1 MMTNIMTPILKFIG
15 FLYFTTFLFF
25 FNCITC
31 LVFLTSA
38 HYSIFYMAK
47 QCDSCIKNSFTGK
60 NKQKDDI
67 KGDIFMKTNWL
78 DYTLL
83 TLVIIG
89 AINWGLIG
97 FFRFDLVAFLF
108 GNLSWLSRIVYALV
122 GIGGL
127 YTISLYGRIKSGD
140 EA

>member
-1 MMTNIMTPILKFIG
+1 MGNKFLRC
-15 FLYFTTFLFF
+15 F
-25 FNCITC
+25 C
-31 LVFLTSA
+31 
-38 HYSIFYMAK
+38 
-47 QCDSCIKNSFTGK
+47 
-60 NKQKDDI
+60 
-67 KGDIFMKTNWL
+67 
-78 DYTLL
+78 L
-83 TLVIIG
+83 TLTIIG